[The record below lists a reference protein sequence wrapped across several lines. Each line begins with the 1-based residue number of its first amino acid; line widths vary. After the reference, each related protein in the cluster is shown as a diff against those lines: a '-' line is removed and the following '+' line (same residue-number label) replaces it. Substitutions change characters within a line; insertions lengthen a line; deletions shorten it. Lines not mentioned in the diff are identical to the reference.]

1 MEDRPLPLPR
11 TNESAADFWSRVR
24 NSEEIDTANGRVL
37 QPEKTPTTLQRDK
50 TPTLAQDMTLAS
62 LQRNKPRVQRDPLTP
77 YGKQNAPRFAGSV
90 SNVRQPVNLQDSR
103 QIELEVLQKEMRGQ
117 EEYDA
122 ESANTIRAQDKQI
135 RLLLKVN
142 RALAVAMAKK

>member
-1 MEDRPLPLPR
+1 MPLPR

-24 NSEEIDTANGRVL
+24 NSEDIDTANGRVL
-37 QPEKTPTTLQRDK
+37 QRDKRDKTPTTLQRDK
-50 TPTLAQDMTLAS
+50 TPTLPQDMTPAS

-103 QIELEVLQKEMRGQ
+103 QIELKVLQKEMRGQ

-122 ESANTIRAQDKQI
+122 ESANTIRAQEKQI